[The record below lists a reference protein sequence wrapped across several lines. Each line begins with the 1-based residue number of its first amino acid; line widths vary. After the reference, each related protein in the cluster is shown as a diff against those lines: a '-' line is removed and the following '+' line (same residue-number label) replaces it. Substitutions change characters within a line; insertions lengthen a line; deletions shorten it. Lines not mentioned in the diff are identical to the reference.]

1 MPSHRNVLIVS
12 EKVAVQLCRLLR
24 PRDSCAKCG
33 CCASPCGVTHLREKK
48 GSPRWAKIPAS
59 RKYEKTRARSS
70 YRKRTSRYASRAR
83 ATARC
88 ARRALHPTKQSK
100 IHFCRDP
107 SGGAIGRRTQ
117 NKRLLRLERN
127 RRPRNT
133 RCAANQ
139 QPSCNTIDF
148 RHWKARTPPPKIAV
162 AHFLRACGVAQR
174 SDFARMR
181 EETVNAHD
189 SQHCGRWENI

>member
-1 MPSHRNVLIVS
+1 MS

-33 CCASPCGVTHLREKK
+33 CCASPGGVTHLQEKK

-100 IHFCRDP
+100 IHLCRDP
-107 SGGAIGRRTQ
+107 SGGAAGRRSQ
-117 NKRLLRLERN
+117 KK
-127 RRPRNT
+127 
-133 RCAANQ
+133 CFGI
-139 QPSCNTIDF
+139 S
-148 RHWKARTPPPKIAV
+148 K
-162 AHFLRACGVAQR
+162 
-174 SDFARMR
+174 
-181 EETVNAHD
+181 ETVDRGTHD
-189 SQHCGRWENI
+189 APQNNNLPVIQIIIQLIFDIGKLARHRRRQQWPTSCEPAASRSATTSRGGAKKP

>member
-1 MPSHRNVLIVS
+1 MARSVGQAPFFTETTTRRKVSFYGCGKHARNSRGVVSSYGMPSHRNVLIVS

-33 CCASPCGVTHLREKK
+33 CCASPGGVTHLREKK

-88 ARRALHPTKQSK
+88 ARRALHPTNEK
-100 IHFCRDP
+100 
-107 SGGAIGRRTQ
+107 GGQGGL
-117 NKRLLRLERN
+117 KLKPKWLR
-127 RRPRNT
+127 
-133 RCAANQ
+133 
-139 QPSCNTIDF
+139 
-148 RHWKARTPPPKIAV
+148 
-162 AHFLRACGVAQR
+162 
-174 SDFARMR
+174 
-181 EETVNAHD
+181 
-189 SQHCGRWENI
+189 